1 VSSVASVN
9 MNFSTQIESG
19 MTGIYHFKSTQSTA
33 GSVFFIKLEKKNAR
47 QLTAP
52 VIG

>member
-9 MNFSTQIESG
+9 VNFSTEIESVMAG
-19 MTGIYHFKSTQSTA
+19 LYHFKSTQSTA

-47 QLTAP
+47 EPAAP